1 MGGNRALTQEEI
13 DSMFRKPGTIAPEG
27 DGAPQPYDFRRPD
40 RIAKD
45 QIRALHLLHENFA
58 RSLGS
63 SLSAYLRA
71 YVTVDVISVEQL
83 SFSEFIHCL
92 PSPTSIVTLGMK
104 PYDGGALLEISPSLM
119 FPVLEMM
126 LGGTAKAGEKLEREI
141 TEIERSILEG
151 PLRIL
156 LHDLRSAW
164 LGVAPLD
171 FSVASHETDP
181 QLLRVLAP
189 HEAMVAIGLGVR
201 IGEISGMMNLAIPSI
216 VVKMLRPKFDQQW
229 SARRTIATAEEKTRL
244 LRLIGPAVVRLEAR
258 LQAPPMK
265 LAALLELTPGDVLEL
280 GRADRPADLMVNGQ
294 TKFRGK
300 MVTSGRNRGVEINA
314 LQ

>member
-1 MGGNRALTQEEI
+1 MGGDRALTQEEI
-13 DSMFRKPGTIAPEG
+13 DSMFRKPAENPP
-27 DGAPQPYDFRRPD
+27 DAGAPQSYDFRRPD

-45 QIRALHLLHENFA
+45 QIRALHLLHEDFA
-58 RSLGS
+58 RSLAS

-83 SFSEFIHCL
+83 SFSEFAHCL

-104 PYDGGALLEISPSLM
+104 PYDGAALLEINPSLV
-119 FPVLEMM
+119 FPVFEML
-126 LGGTAKAGEKLEREI
+126 LGGKAGTKLAREI

-151 PLRIL
+151 PLRII

-164 LGVAPLD
+164 LGVASLD
-171 FSVASHETDP
+171 FSVECHETEP

-216 VVKMLRPKFDQQW
+216 VVKTLRQKFDQQW
-229 SARRTIATAEEKTRL
+229 SARKSGATAEEKTRVL
-244 LRLIGPAVVRLEAR
+244 GRIGPAMVHLETRLQGPPVRLAT
-258 LQAPPMK
+258 
-265 LAALLELTPGDVLEL
+265 LLELTPGVVLALGPANNPVDVLI
-280 GRADRPADLMVNGQ
+280 NGCPR
-294 TKFRGK
+294 FRGK
-300 MVTSGRNRGVEINA
+300 MVDTGRNHAVEISA